1 MFRITF
7 LLLICSSAAAATP
20 NVLFIAIDDLN
31 HWVGHLN
38 RNAQTITPNLDR
50 LAAWG
55 VSFKHA
61 YCAAPACNPSRAALM
76 SGMRP
81 STTGIYH
88 NSNDYRP
95 HIASS
100 KTLNVH
106 FRDHGY
112 RVIGAGKIYH
122 GRFERPKDWSQYFK
136 PKNVPGKGVF
146 SESNYNGVRWSVLK
160 GGDETVGDT
169 QTVNF
174 CIRQLK
180 ARQNQPL
187 FLACGIFR
195 PHMPWSVPKKYYDL
209 HPLAEIQLPPYREDD
224 LNDIPETGQKTA
236 KPSGDHKSIR
246 NGRAWKEAVQAYL
259 ASVSYADAQLGRLLD
274 ALEDT
279 GQRDNTVIVLWG
291 DHGWHLGEKHHWRK
305 FALWEEATR
314 APLIWVVPGVTPADR
329 ISPRTVD
336 FMSIFPTLCDV
347 TGVPAPDHLDGVSLL
362 PLLRDPEATW
372 ESAAVTTHGRMRH
385 AVRTER
391 WRYIRYDDG
400 SEELYDHSTDP
411 YEWTNLAQRAE
422 LVSVKKRL
430 ARSMPTTNV
439 PETPRAK

>member
-1 MFRITF
+1 MFRITLL
-7 LLLICSSAAAATP
+7 LLLICGSTTAATP

-50 LAAWG
+50 LASWG
-55 VSFKHA
+55 VSFERA

-95 HIASS
+95 HIESS

-112 RVIGAGKIYH
+112 KVIGAGKIYH

-136 PKNVPGKGVF
+136 PKNVPKKGVF
-146 SESNYNGVRWSVLK
+146 SESDYNGVRWSILK

-169 QTVNF
+169 QTVSF
-174 CIRQLK
+174 CIQQLK
-180 ARQNQPL
+180 AKQSQPL

-224 LNDIPETGQKTA
+224 LNDIPEAGQKTA
-236 KPSGDHKSIR
+236 KPGGDHIIK
-246 NGRAWKEAVQAYL
+246 N
-259 ASVSYADAQLGRLLD
+259 
-274 ALEDT
+274 
-279 GQRDNTVIVLWG
+279 
-291 DHGWHLGEKHHWRK
+291 
-305 FALWEEATR
+305 
-314 APLIWVVPGVTPADR
+314 
-329 ISPRTVD
+329 
-336 FMSIFPTLCDV
+336 
-347 TGVPAPDHLDGVSLL
+347 VSLQ
-362 PLLRDPEATW
+362 
-372 ESAAVTTHGRMRH
+372 SADGR
-385 AVRTER
+385 
-391 WRYIRYDDG
+391 
-400 SEELYDHSTDP
+400 
-411 YEWTNLAQRAE
+411 
-422 LVSVKKRL
+422 VKMK
-430 ARSMPTTNV
+430 
-439 PETPRAK
+439 